1 MQQMQISMLLQHFKG
16 TKALKMS
23 DLHHL
28 SEDQTKW
35 NEFINAELKKP
46 SFRKSNLFIS
56 FISN

>member
-1 MQQMQISMLLQHFKG
+1 MQISMLLQHFKG

-35 NEFINAELKKP
+35 NEFTNAVLKKT